1 MKINR
6 HCTPLPTNK
15 GELIAKIYQMLDNG
29 DDEEYVA
36 EVLGTSIHLVRD
48 IQADVEKED
57 DPKTK
62 RYRAAN
68 LED

>member
-6 HCTPLPTNK
+6 LPMNK
-15 GELIAKIYQMLDNG
+15 SELVAKIYQMLDEG
-29 DDEEYVA
+29 DDEEYIA
-36 EVLGTSIHLVRD
+36 EVLGVSEHLVYD

-57 DPKTK
+57 DPKAR
-62 RYRAAN
+62 RYRAKN